1 MSDEEIIKRID
12 DYCDTQPRE
21 RARAEEHGPLVLFVP
36 AGSGFPYY
44 ARPRAGE
51 RGPVTAAAVRAVRAR
66 QRELKLPESFEWIER
81 SAPEMAAAAAAAGLR
96 VHRHPLLVLE
106 ALAPPPRLPPTT
118 SVRIMEPDDP
128 DLLQAWA
135 VPGVAFAHPG
145 SEIGRAGVTER
156 GRIAA
161 GHDPASIEV
170 IRERLRAGRSVL
182 ATASGPNGPLAS
194 GSYQHVAGVA
204 EITGIGVL
212 PASRR
217 RGLGAAVT
225 HLLAAH
231 ARARDT
237 PTVFLS
243 AADPDAARI
252 YERLGFREIG
262 TAIIAEAVAV
272 EPLPPGAGVPR
283 MQGRR
288 GQEGRRRWCRAA
300 GVRPEKDLHSRVRW
314 GWSA

>member
-1 MSDEEIIKRID
+1 VLTVVSDEEIIKRID
-12 DYCDTQPRE
+12 AYCDTQPRE

-36 AGSGFPYY
+36 VGPGFPYY

-51 RGPVTAAAVRAVRAR
+51 RGPVAAADVRAVRAR
-66 QRELKLPESFEWIER
+66 QRELKLPESFEWIEH

-106 ALAPPPRLPPTT
+106 TLVPPPPPPPGTA
-118 SVRIMEPDDP
+118 VRVMDPDDP
-128 DLLQAWA
+128 ELVQAWA

-145 SEIGRAGVTER
+145 SEIGRASVVER
-156 GRIAA
+156 DKLAA
-161 GHDPASIEV
+161 DHDPASIDV
-170 IRERLRAGRSVL
+170 VRERLRAGRSVL

-194 GSYQHVAGVA
+194 GSYQHSGGVA

-225 HLLAAH
+225 HALAAH
-231 ARARDT
+231 AVARDT

-243 AADPDAARI
+243 AADSSAARV
-252 YERLGFREIG
+252 YTRLGFREIG
-262 TAIIAEAVAV
+262 TAMIAEAPDA
-272 EPLPPGAGVPR
+272 
-283 MQGRR
+283 
-288 GQEGRRRWCRAA
+288 
-300 GVRPEKDLHSRVRW
+300 
-314 GWSA
+314 